1 MKRLR
6 PLPRALLAAALPVAV
21 GIALLVRAAR
31 HRVHLRRAREVL
43 AEFEP
48 RTDARWP

>member
-1 MKRLR
+1 MKRLHL
-6 PLPRALLAAALPVAV
+6 LPRALLAAALPVAV

-31 HRVHLRRAREVL
+31 RRVHLRRAREVL

-48 RTDARWP
+48 RADSLWP